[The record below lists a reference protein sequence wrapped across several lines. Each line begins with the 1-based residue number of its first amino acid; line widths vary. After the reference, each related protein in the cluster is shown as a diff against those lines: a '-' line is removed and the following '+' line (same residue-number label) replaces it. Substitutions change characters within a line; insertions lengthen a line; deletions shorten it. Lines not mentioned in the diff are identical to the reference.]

1 MIKDEGSFFMKNTEK
16 NKKKWVEK
24 VKFTLE
30 LGGKSNRT
38 FENYKSHINRFLN
51 FYDENTEINQLSE
64 NQIIDYIKNE
74 YIDLNKCSSTLN
86 VGIYSIRF
94 LYSVCFNRKLNKD
107 LLPSTK
113 LTKKIPT
120 IMSKQLF
127 LKIFNEEHCLK
138 YKCWLILAFCSGLRV
153 NEVASLKIENIY
165 SNEHKLKVLGK
176 GNKERYTILPDIVI
190 KFLRLYCKEQHITN
204 KNGYLFLS
212 YDKQN
217 CINSKSIINY
227 FSTIKD
233 AYNLNKNI
241 SFHTLRHSF
250 ATYYLMNGGN
260 IITLKSM
267 LGHTHLDTTNIYLHI
282 AQNFNNLEGIKYAK

>member
-1 MIKDEGSFFMKNTEK
+1 MKNTEK

-24 VKFTLE
+24 VKDTLE
-30 LGGKSNRT
+30 LGGRSNKT
-38 FENYKSHINRFLN
+38 WINYRSHINRFLN
-51 FYDENTEINQLSE
+51 YYDENTEISKLSE
-64 NQIIDYIKNE
+64 NQIVDYIKKE
-74 YIDLNKCSSTLN
+74 YIDTNRCAASLN
-86 VGIYSIRF
+86 VGICSIRF
-94 LYSVCFNRKLNKD
+94 LYSVCFNKKLNKD

-113 LTKKIPT
+113 LKKTIPT
-120 IMSKQLF
+120 IMSKEIF

-138 YKCWLILAFCSGLRV
+138 YKCWLLLAFCSGLRV
-153 NEVASLKIENIY
+153 SEVATIKIENIF
-165 SNEHKLKVLGK
+165 SKEHKLKVLGK

-204 KNGYLFLS
+204 KHGYLFIS
-212 YDKQN
+212 HDKQSH
-217 CINSKSIINY
+217 INNKSIINY

-267 LGHTHLDTTNIYLHI
+267 LGHAHLDTTNIYLHI
-282 AQNFNNLEGIKYAK
+282 SQNFNDLEGIKYV

>member
-1 MIKDEGSFFMKNTEK
+1 MKNTEK

-24 VKFTLE
+24 VKDTLE
-30 LGGKSNRT
+30 LGGKSDRT
-38 FENYKSHINRFLN
+38 FTNYRSHINRFLN
-51 FYDENTEINQLSE
+51 YYAEDVEINQLSE
-64 NQIIDYIKNE
+64 NQIIDYIKKE
-74 YIDLNKCSSTLN
+74 YIDLNRCSSSLN
-86 VGIYSIRF
+86 VGICSIKF
-94 LYSVCFNRKLNKD
+94 LYSVCFNKKLNND

-113 LTKKIPT
+113 LKRKMPT
-120 IMSKQLF
+120 IIPKDLF
-127 LKIFNEEHCLK
+127 LKIFNDENCLK
-138 YKCWLILAFCSGLRV
+138 HKCWLLLAFCSGLRV
-153 NEVASLKIENIY
+153 EEVANIRIENIY

-204 KNGYLFLS
+204 KQGYLFVGLGS
-212 YDKQN
+212 N
-217 CINSKSIINY
+217 CLNSKSIINY
-227 FSTIKD
+227 FSAIKK
-233 AYNLNKNI
+233 AYNLDKNI

-282 AQNFNNLEGIKYAK
+282 SQNFNNLEGIKYV